1 MAYLLETKTG
11 KPMEEILAIKTK
23 SMKWKPWAEEHLDVA
38 PEDLAKWILETRNP
52 SLKPK
57 A

>member
-23 SMKWKPWAEEHLDVA
+23 STKWKPWAEEHLGVA